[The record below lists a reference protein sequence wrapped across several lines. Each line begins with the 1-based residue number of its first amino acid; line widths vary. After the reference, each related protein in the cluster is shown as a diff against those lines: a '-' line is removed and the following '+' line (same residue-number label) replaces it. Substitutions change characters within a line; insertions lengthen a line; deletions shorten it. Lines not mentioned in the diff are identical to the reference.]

1 MLKSGSYT
9 EKELMDEISI
19 FHHYRA
25 EKNGP
30 LLDSRGLY
38 NRRIDEAELFLYGDY
53 TRRTDREI
61 EG

>member
-53 TRRTDREI
+53 TR
-61 EG
+61 